1 MTSGGVDSASLHAL
15 EFPAVIAEIA
25 GLSTCGVG
33 HRAVVGLAPRL
44 GDLQWARAQHALV
57 EDTAG
62 YFLAGGELDFG
73 GAIDAAPLAEQAKK
87 GSSLPALALRELAD
101 TERKIRTAAKAV
113 TAVRQ
118 SAGPLHTLARS
129 RRNTDGLVAAIERAL
144 DGEGRV
150 LDSASAKLASIR
162 RQHHELSERV
172 RDRCRAIVA
181 DAALG
186 KLLSEPIV
194 TVRSGRY
201 VVPVR
206 TEHAAHFP
214 GVVLDQSASGAT
226 VFMEP
231 LASVESNNRLR
242 TLEAD
247 EAREIA
253 RILAELT
260 ALVVREEDGVLANA
274 LLLAAL
280 DCAASRARYGIAKS
294 ATAPALVAEPV
305 IRIVRGRH
313 PLLRKEAVPLDF
325 EVGESFD
332 AVVVSGPNMGGKT
345 VVLKTVGLFVLL
357 AFAGIP
363 LPASATTTIGAFT
376 RVACVIGDEQSIA
389 QDLSSF
395 SAHLRGLK
403 SAAAGADARTLVL
416 VDEIG
421 AGTEPGAGAALAQ
434 AVVESLILAGAKMV
448 VTTHF
453 TQLKT
458 FAATHDR
465 VRNASMLFDSKTN
478 DPTYVFALGVP
489 GQSLAF
495 SLARALALD
504 PKLIAR
510 AEILVGIDAKNLEHA
525 FERLAQERERLKAL
539 QAELERQQQQ
549 AQRAEQALRQ
559 RIAAAEQ
566 EKEAF
571 ERRASAELAKAAEQV
586 RSVLTEQSNARAA
599 SASRQARKPQPAEE
613 RMLAQTLQD
622 MRRSLGLEAP
632 PESGGQIPRFA
643 PGDAVYVKGFDA
655 QGVVS
660 EVYERDVLVTVGNV
674 KTLVSARDVIKGSKT
689 DQNVR
694 GDAGV
699 ARARVTPTTD
709 APQPGT
715 TSLDVR
721 GMSVDEAWPLI
732 DKALDE
738 ASLTGIQELRIVHG
752 KGTGRLARGI
762 RAFLDEHPQVESA
775 AHPVEREGGTG
786 VTIVRLV

>member
-1 MTSGGVDSASLHAL
+1 M
-15 EFPAVIAEIA
+15 
-25 GLSTCGVG
+25 
-33 HRAVVGLAPRL
+33 
-44 GDLQWARAQHALV
+44 
-57 EDTAG
+57 
-62 YFLAGGELDFG
+62 
-73 GAIDAAPLAEQAKK
+73 
-87 GSSLPALALRELAD
+87 
-101 TERKIRTAAKAV
+101 
-113 TAVRQ
+113 
-118 SAGPLHTLARS
+118 
-129 RRNTDGLVAAIERAL
+129 
-144 DGEGRV
+144 
-150 LDSASAKLASIR
+150 
-162 RQHHELSERV
+162 
-172 RDRCRAIVA
+172 
-181 DAALG
+181 
-186 KLLSEPIV
+186 
-194 TVRSGRY
+194 
-201 VVPVR
+201 
-206 TEHAAHFP
+206 
-214 GVVLDQSASGAT
+214 
-226 VFMEP
+226 
-231 LASVESNNRLR
+231 
-242 TLEAD
+242 
-247 EAREIA
+247 
-253 RILAELT
+253 
-260 ALVVREEDGVLANA
+260 LANA
-274 LLLAAL
+274 ALLAVL
-280 DCAASRARYGIAKS
+280 DCAASRAHYGIAKS
-294 ATAPALVAEPV
+294 AIAPALVAEPV

-434 AVVESLILAGAKMV
+434 AVIESLILAGAKMV

-465 VRNASMLFDSKTN
+465 VRNASMLFESKTN
-478 DPTYVFALGVP
+478 EPTFVFALGVP

-504 PKLIAR
+504 PKLIGR
-510 AEILVGIDAKNLEHA
+510 AEILVGIDAQNLEHA

-549 AQRAEQALRQ
+549 GQRAEKALRQ

-571 ERRASAELAKAAEQV
+571 ERRASAELAKAAEHV
-586 RSVLTEQSNARAA
+586 RSVLTEQGQARAA
-599 SASRQARKPQPAEE
+599 SASRQARKPPPGEE

-622 MRRSLGLEAP
+622 MRRSLGLEAA
-632 PESGGQIPRFA
+632 PESGGQVPRFA

-674 KTLVSARDVIKGSKT
+674 KTLVSVRDVIKGSKAN
-689 DQNVR
+689 QNMPS
-694 GDAGV
+694 DAGV
-699 ARARVTPTTD
+699 ARTRVTPTID

-721 GMSVDEAWPLI
+721 GMSVDEAWPMI

-738 ASLTGIQELRIVHG
+738 ASLTSIQELRIVHG

-775 AHPVEREGGTG
+775 THPVEREGGTG